1 MAKPTLEP
9 ERGFSRLRIDL
20 AYDGT
25 HFSGWAKQPNLRT
38 VQQELEDFLS
48 TLAKIE
54 VSTTVAGRTDAG
66 VHARNQVIHVDLPED
81 FVTSETGQNLKYRC
95 NRVLPKDLRILDV
108 QIAPNNFHARF
119 TALRRHYR
127 YQIIDDNQVVPPL
140 KRFEV
145 ATWFR
150 KLDIAAMNQAAK
162 LILGEHDFFAFCK
175 FREGGTTIR
184 DLQRFEWRQIDGV
197 IIADVV
203 ADAFGYSMVRNLVG
217 ASVCVGEGRFSPE
230 WMRETL
236 INKVR
241 IPDSYVF
248 PPEGLSL
255 WQVDYPEPSQYLE
268 RIERTIAKRD
278 EDF

>member
-150 KLDIAAMNQAAK
+150 KLDLAAMNQAAK

-255 WQVDYPEPSQYLE
+255 WRVDYPEPSQYLE